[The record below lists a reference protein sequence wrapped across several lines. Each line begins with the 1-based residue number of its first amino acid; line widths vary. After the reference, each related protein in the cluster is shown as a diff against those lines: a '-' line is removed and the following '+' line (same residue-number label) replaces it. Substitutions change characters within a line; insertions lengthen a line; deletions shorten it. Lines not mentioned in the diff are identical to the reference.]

1 MKQKKLYRAL
11 ETVASKNFNSE
22 KELLIEILNQ
32 VVDNYQISITGGRLW
47 QLNIQKECYQLLYQT
62 GNVEQIDSTF
72 ILHLQENPIFE
83 KISSERTILADETNN
98 YLIEKGIFR
107 YSASGVGER
116 KIVNGKEYY
125 EYMIAV
131 NSEEVNNDL
140 FYSLNVVATLL
151 TSKINDNRLTNHQRE
166 IIFDLDEAKELQRS
180 ILPEHEL
187 EFNGY
192 SLFGV
197 TVPAKT
203 MSGDY
208 FDYLKFG
215 SESERLGIIVGDAA
229 SKGLSA
235 AAEAM
240 YISGAI
246 RMAVNFEIKIS
257 ALLSRLNKII
267 NQIFSDDRFTTLFYG
282 EISNDEKGLFLY
294 GNAGHNPPIFYCS
307 KTKEIEYL
315 TTTGPLLGPAPNSK
329 YKTDSINIGVGDV
342 LVIFSD
348 GIVEAADTNFDFY
361 EEKKLEKVIRDNYH
375 LSPKELAHK
384 ILDDVN
390 KFALDGKYNDDKTI
404 VIIKR
409 MEWNKKSF
417 ATTFCF

>member
-11 ETVASKNFNSE
+11 ETVASKHFNSE
-22 KELLIEILNQ
+22 KELLVEILNQ
-32 VVDNYQISITGGRLW
+32 VVDNFQIRITGGRLW
-47 QLNIQKECYQLLYQT
+47 QLNAQNECYNLLHQT
-62 GNVEQIDSTF
+62 GNVEKIDSTF
-72 ILHLQENPIFE
+72 QLHLKENPIFE
-83 KISSERTILADETNN
+83 KISKERTILANETND

-116 KIVNGKEYY
+116 KTINGKEYY

-131 NSEEVNNDL
+131 NSEEVNDDL

-294 GNAGHNPPIFYCS
+294 GNAGHNPPIFYSS
-307 KTKEIEYL
+307 KTKKIEYL

-329 YKTDSINIGVGDV
+329 YKTDSINIEVDDV
-342 LVIFSD
+342 LVIYSD

-361 EEKKLEKVIRDNYH
+361 EEKKLEKVIREHHH
-375 LSPKELAHK
+375 LSPKELTYK

-409 MEWNKKSF
+409 MK
-417 ATTFCF
+417 

>member
-11 ETVASKNFNSE
+11 ETVASKKFKSE
-22 KELLIEILNQ
+22 KELLIEILDQ
-32 VVDNYQISITGGRLW
+32 IVDNSKIHITGGRLW
-47 QLNIQKECYQLLYQT
+47 QLNVQKECYELLYQT
-62 GNVEQIDSTF
+62 GNVEKIDSTF
-72 ILHLQENPIFE
+72 TLHLKENPIFE
-83 KISSERTILADETNN
+83 KISKERTILSNETSS

-107 YSASGVGER
+107 YSASGVGE
-116 KIVNGKEYY
+116 KKTVGDKKYY

-131 NSEEVNNDL
+131 NSEEVNTDL
-140 FYSLNVVATLL
+140 FYALNVVATLL
-151 TSKINDNRLTNHQRE
+151 TSKINDNRLTKKQRE

-187 EFNGY
+187 QFNGY
-192 SLFGV
+192 SIFGI
-197 TVPAKT
+197 TIPAKI

-229 SKGLSA
+229 SKGMSA

-257 ALLSRLNKII
+257 ALLSKLNRII
-267 NQIFSDDRFTTLFYG
+267 NQIFTDDRFTTLFYG

-294 GNAGHNPPIFYCS
+294 GNAGHNPPIFYS
-307 KTKEIEYL
+307 KKNNEIKYL
-315 TTTGPLLGPAPNSK
+315 GTTGPLLGPAPNSK
-329 YKTDSINIGVGDV
+329 YKTDSINIEVGDV
-342 LVIFSD
+342 LVIYSD
-348 GIVEAADTNFDFY
+348 GIVEAANTDFDFY
-361 EEKKLEKVIRDNYH
+361 EEKKLEKVIIENQN
-375 LSPKELAHK
+375 LSPKELAYK

-390 KFALDGKYNDDKTI
+390 EFALDGMYNDDKTL
-404 VIIKR
+404 VILKR
-409 MEWNKKSF
+409 VEK
-417 ATTFCF
+417 A

>member
-11 ETVASKNFNSE
+11 ETVASKKFKNE
-22 KELLIEILNQ
+22 KELLIEILDRI
-32 VVDNYQISITGGRLW
+32 VDHFEIKITGGRLW
-47 QLNIQKECYQLLYQT
+47 KLNIKNECYELLHQT
-62 GNVEQIDSTF
+62 GNVEKINSSF
-72 ILHLQENPIFE
+72 ILKLKENPIFE
-83 KISSERTILADETNN
+83 KIAAERTILADETNH

-107 YSASGVGER
+107 YSASGVGE
-116 KIVNGKEYY
+116 KKSINNKKFY

-131 NSEEVNNDL
+131 NSEEVNEDL

-151 TSKINDNRLTNHQRE
+151 TSKINDNRLSASQRE
-166 IIFDLDEAKELQRS
+166 IFSDLDEAKELQKS
-180 ILPEHEL
+180 ILPDHEL

-192 SLFGV
+192 SLFGI

-208 FDYLKFG
+208 FDYLDFG
-215 SESERLGIIVGDAA
+215 SESDRLGVIVGDAA
-229 SKGLSA
+229 SKGMSA

-246 RMAVNFEIKIS
+246 RMGVNFEIKIS
-257 ALLSRLNKII
+257 ALMSKLNKII

-282 EISNDEKGLFLY
+282 EISNNEKGLFLY
-294 GNAGHNPPIFYCS
+294 GNAGHNPPIFYS
-307 KTKEIEYL
+307 KRNNSIEYL
-315 TTTGPLLGPAPNSK
+315 ATTGPLLGPAPNSK
-329 YKTDSINIGVGDV
+329 YKTDSINFEVGDV

-361 EEKKLEKVIRDNYH
+361 EEEKLEKVIRDNID
-375 LSPKELAHK
+375 LSPKELTYK
-384 ILDDVN
+384 ILEDVN
-390 KFALDGKYNDDKTI
+390 KFARDGMYNDDKTI

-409 MEWNKKSF
+409 FN
-417 ATTFCF
+417 

>member
-11 ETVASKNFNSE
+11 ETVASKHFNSE
-22 KELLIEILNQ
+22 KELLVEILNQ
-32 VVDNYQISITGGRLW
+32 VVDNFQISITGGRLW
-47 QLNIQKECYQLLYQT
+47 QLNVQNECYYLLHQT
-62 GNVEQIDSTF
+62 GNVEKIDSTF
-72 ILHLQENPIFE
+72 ILHLKENPIFE
-83 KISSERTILADETNN
+83 KISKERTILANETND

-116 KIVNGKEYY
+116 KNINGKEYY

-131 NSEEVNNDL
+131 NSEEVNDDL

-257 ALLSRLNKII
+257 ALLNRLNKII

-294 GNAGHNPPIFYCS
+294 GNAGHNPPIFYSS
-307 KTKEIEYL
+307 KTKMIEYL

-329 YKTDSINIGVGDV
+329 YKTDSINIEVDDV

-361 EEKKLEKVIRDNYH
+361 EEKKLEKVIREHHH
-375 LSPKELAHK
+375 LSPKELTSK

-409 MEWNKKSF
+409 MK
-417 ATTFCF
+417 

>member
-11 ETVASKNFNSE
+11 ETVASKHFNSE
-22 KELLIEILNQ
+22 KELLVEILNQ
-32 VVDNYQISITGGRLW
+32 VVDNFQISITGGRLW
-47 QLNIQKECYQLLYQT
+47 QLNVQNECYNLLHQT
-62 GNVEQIDSTF
+62 GNVEKIDSTF
-72 ILHLQENPIFE
+72 KLHLKENPIFE
-83 KISSERTILADETNN
+83 KISNERTILANETND

-116 KIVNGKEYY
+116 KTINDKEYY

-131 NSEEVNNDL
+131 NSEEVNDDL

-151 TSKINDNRLTNHQRE
+151 TSKINDNRLTKHQRE
-166 IIFDLDEAKELQRS
+166 IIFDLDEAKELQKS
-180 ILPEHEL
+180 ILPDHEL

-294 GNAGHNPPIFYCS
+294 GNAGHNPPIFYSS
-307 KTKEIEYL
+307 KTKKIEYL

-329 YKTDSINIGVGDV
+329 YKTDSINIEVDDV
-342 LVIFSD
+342 LIIFSD

-361 EEKKLEKVIRDNYH
+361 EEKKLEKVIREHHH
-375 LSPKELAHK
+375 LSPKELTYK

-409 MEWNKKSF
+409 MK
-417 ATTFCF
+417 